1 MDINAWIEKRISGEE
16 VEFPLKGQSTNIGDL
31 SLKDAINGH
40 ISWVTNWKTALK
52 NRDYEKFQPEMVCKD
67 DQCYLGKW
75 LCSIEDKLN
84 QYSKYREVKD
94 KHAQFH
100 LLAADIITEHK
111 KGQFAEALM
120 RSRTELSDASRVVAH
135 ALVELQEEVNQK

>member
-1 MDINAWIEKRISGEE
+1 MDINTWVEKKIAGEE
-16 VEFPLKGQSTNIGDL
+16 AAFPSQGQNTKIGDL
-31 SLKDAINGH
+31 SLEDAINGH
-40 ISWVTNWKTALK
+40 ISWVKNWKNALK
-52 NRDYEKFQPEMVCKD
+52 ERNYERFQPEIVCQD

-75 LCSIEDKLN
+75 IYSIEDQFN
-84 QYSKYREVKD
+84 QSGKYRAVKD

-100 LLAADIITEHK
+100 LLAADIVTEHK
-111 KGQFAEALM
+111 KGQFASALM